1 MLDPDVGEVGDSL
14 DSGVVGSGCVV
25 VALDMLSV
33 AEDTAEV
40 AESEP
45 ESPDCDRDT
54 FEYVPS
60 I

>member
-45 ESPDCDRDT
+45 ESPDCDRDRC
-54 FEYVPS
+54 V
-60 I
+60 